1 MLRFCP
7 FYVFRNFPPST
18 VAWNDYN
25 AAEAGAKIQETWQVF
40 NENRIGLFT
49 KNNKRCRFR
58 AGKGTEVSLQYAW
71 LPPFT
76 DSRRQARQALAIF
89 TIVLSLHNMSANS
102 CTNMIFLKA
111 TFYHFFYIIMNDSES
126 NLNWAWRRH
135 KNNEVPLAWGSTS
148 QAFVF
153 SSHASFY
160 YQFRSTSKLV
170 IGLRVKHKPL

>member
-1 MLRFCP
+1 M
-7 FYVFRNFPPST
+7 
-18 VAWNDYN
+18 AWNDHN
-25 AAEAGAKIQETWQVF
+25 AAQPGARIQETWQDF
-40 NENRIGLFT
+40 NENRICRLT

-58 AGKGTEVSLQYAW
+58 AGKGTEVLLQYAW

-89 TIVLSLHNMSANS
+89 TTVLSLRNMSANS

-135 KNNEVPLAWGSTS
+135 KNNEVSLPR
-148 QAFVF
+148 
-153 SSHASFY
+153 
-160 YQFRSTSKLV
+160 RSTSCAFLPRATHHF
-170 IGLRVKHKPL
+170 ITNSIQGWT